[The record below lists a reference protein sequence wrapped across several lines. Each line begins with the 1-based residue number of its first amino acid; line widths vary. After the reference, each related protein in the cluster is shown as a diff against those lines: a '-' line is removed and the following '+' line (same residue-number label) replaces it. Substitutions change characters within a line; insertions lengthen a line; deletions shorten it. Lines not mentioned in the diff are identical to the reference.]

1 MNIVLSEFTQ
11 NDFISFIKR
20 VTGMIMDANH
30 MVLETIQ
37 SVQKMICSG
46 SEIAEK
52 GGIDSM

>member
-1 MNIVLSEFTQ
+1 
-11 NDFISFIKR
+11 
-20 VTGMIMDANH
+20 MIMDANH

-46 SEIAEK
+46 SEIAKK